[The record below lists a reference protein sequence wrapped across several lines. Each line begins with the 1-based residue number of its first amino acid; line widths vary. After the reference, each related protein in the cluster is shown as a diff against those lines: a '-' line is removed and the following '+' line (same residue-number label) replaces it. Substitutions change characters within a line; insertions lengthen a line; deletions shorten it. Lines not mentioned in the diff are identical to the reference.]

1 MFRVIFH
8 LDMDA
13 FYASIEQRD
22 QPVLRGKPV
31 IVGAP
36 PTQRGVVCAS
46 SYEARKFGVRS
57 AMPSATAGRLCPNGI
72 FVRPRMDLYREES
85 RLIMD
90 LVRQTGAL
98 LELMSIDEA
107 YLDISSL
114 CQDHDQDASL
124 AKALPLARQLKD
136 RIRCERQLTASI
148 GIASNKL
155 LAKIASD
162 HQKPDGLTLIPDKDK
177 IRFLRPL
184 PVRALYG
191 VGQVTEAILNRAGMP
206 TVGDLQDYPGDLR
219 PLVGSFAAKLK
230 AFAFGQDDRPLETG
244 DHIKS
249 ISGEETFLQDTDDR
263 KLLRDCLRAQAE
275 DIAARLKRR
284 ELGAHTVQVKIRY
297 GDFTTLT
304 RQITV
309 ESPLTEAAEVYRL
322 ACFLLAR
329 ERLVSRPLRL
339 LGLGV
344 AGLCEPAAEQ
354 LQLPMQL
361 PSQRACGK

>member
-13 FYASIEQRD
+13 FYASVEQRD
-22 QPVLRGKPV
+22 NPALRGKPV

-57 AMPSATAGRLCPNGI
+57 AMPSATAGRLCPQGV

-85 RLIMD
+85 RRIMN
-90 LVRQTGAL
+90 LVGETGAVI
-98 LELMSIDEA
+98 EQMSIDEA
-107 YLDISSL
+107 YLDLSSA
-114 CQDHDQDASL
+114 CQAEEQDASL
-124 AKALPLARQLKD
+124 HNSLPLAQQLKQ
-136 RIRCERQLTASI
+136 RIRAERQLTATI

-162 HQKPDGLTLIPDKDK
+162 HQKPDGLTLISEAAKVQ
-177 IRFLRPL
+177 FLRPL
-184 PVRALYG
+184 QVRALYG
-191 VGQVTEAILNRAGMP
+191 VGKVTAGVLNAAGVE

-219 PLVGSFAAKLK
+219 ALVGSFGPQLRE
-230 AFAFGQDDRPLETG
+230 FAFGQDERPLNSG
-244 DHIKS
+244 DEIKS
-249 ISGEETFLQDTDDR
+249 ISGEETFLKDTDDR
-263 KLLRDCLRAQAE
+263 KVLRACLRAQAE
-275 DIAARLKRR
+275 DISARLKRHH
-284 ELGAHTVQVKIRY
+284 LGAHTVQVKVRY
-297 GDFTTLT
+297 GDFSTLT

-309 ESPLTEAAEVYRL
+309 EAPLTEAKDIYRL
-322 ACFLLAR
+322 GCFLLGR

-344 AGLCEPAAEQ
+344 ASLREPSGEQ
-354 LQLPMQL
+354 LVLL
-361 PSQRACGK
+361 